1 MSEKSNMSFLG
12 HLEELRWR
20 LVRCAAAILVVGIAI
35 WFVQEYIMDYLFL
48 SMLKSDFITFRIFCD
63 ILGVCV
69 EDVPVKM
76 QSTTV
81 SGQFSYAMMLSILG
95 GVVGAFPFIVY
106 QLWKFIEPGLKVNE
120 KNNIRGIVFYISLL
134 FFSGILFGY
143 FVVAPLSVQFFGSFT
158 ISDQIENNFT
168 INSYMSMILS
178 TTFYCGLFFLLPV
191 VSYFLTRIG
200 LFRSD
205 FLKKYRKHALVV
217 ILILAAII
225 TPPDVISQII
235 VTIPIYILYEISILV
250 AVRAEKKR
258 EEENK
263 NAEA

>member
-1 MSEKSNMSFLG
+1 MSFLS

-20 LVRCAAAILVVGIAI
+20 LVRCATAILVVGIAI
-35 WFVQEYIMDYLFL
+35 WFFQGYLMDYLFL
-48 SMLKSDFITFRIFCD
+48 SMMKSDFVTFRVFCEV
-63 ILGVCV
+63 LGVCV

-95 GVVGAFPFIVY
+95 GVVGAFPYIVY

-120 KNNIRGIVFYISLL
+120 KSNVKGIVFYISLL
-134 FFSGILFGY
+134 FFIGILFGY
-143 FVVAPLSVQFFGSFT
+143 FIVAPLSVQFFGSFT
-158 ISDQIENNFT
+158 ISNQIENNFT
-168 INSYMSMILS
+168 ISSYMSMILS
-178 TTFYCGLFFLLPV
+178 TIFYCGLFFLLPV

-200 LFRSD
+200 LFGSD
-205 FLKKYRKHALVV
+205 FLKKYRRHAIVV

-225 TPPDVISQII
+225 TPPDVISQVV

-250 AVRAEKKR
+250 SVRVEKQIEKD
-258 EEENK
+258 EK
-263 NAEA
+263 NP

>member
-1 MSEKSNMSFLG
+1 MSENTNMSFLS

-20 LVRCAAAILVVGIAI
+20 LVRCAAAVLVVGLAI
-35 WFVQEYIMDYLFL
+35 WFFQGYIMDYLFL
-48 SMLKSDFITFRIFCD
+48 SMMKSDFVTFRVFCEV
-63 ILGVCV
+63 LGVCV

-95 GVVGAFPFIVY
+95 GVVGAFPYIVY

-120 KNNIRGIVFYISLL
+120 KSNVKGIVFYISLL
-134 FFSGILFGY
+134 FFIGILFGY
-143 FVVAPLSVQFFGSFT
+143 FIVAPLSVQFFGSFT
-158 ISDQIENNFT
+158 ISNQIENNFT
-168 INSYMSMILS
+168 ISSYMSMILS
-178 TTFYCGLFFLLPV
+178 TIFYCGLFFLLPV

-200 LFRSD
+200 LFGSD
-205 FLKKYRKHALVV
+205 FLKKYRRHAIVV

-225 TPPDVISQII
+225 TPPDVISQVV

-250 AVRAEKKR
+250 SVRVEKQIEKD
-258 EEENK
+258 EK
-263 NAEA
+263 NS

>member
-1 MSEKSNMSFLG
+1 MSDNSNMSFLS

-20 LVRCAAAILVVGIAI
+20 LVKSAIAVLIVGILI
-35 WFVQEYIMDYLFL
+35 WIFQSEIMDILFL
-48 SMLKSDFITFRIFCD
+48 SMMDSEFITFRIFCD
-63 ILGVCV
+63 YLGVCV
-69 EDVPVKM
+69 EDTPVKM

-120 KNNIRGIVFYISLL
+120 KKNINGVVFYISTL
-134 FFSGILFGY
+134 FFLGILFGY
-143 FVVAPLSVQFFGSFT
+143 FIVAPLSIQFFGTFT
-158 ISDQIENNFT
+158 MSNQIENNFT
-168 INSYMSMILS
+168 VSSYMSMILS
-178 TTFYCGLFFLLPV
+178 TVFYCGLFFLLPV
-191 VSYFLTRIG
+191 VCYFLTRIG
-200 LFRSD
+200 LFGSE
-205 FLKKYRKHALVV
+205 FLKKYRRHAIVV

-250 AVRAEKKR
+250 SKRVEKQQEKL
-258 EEENK
+258 EL
-263 NAEA
+263 

>member
-1 MSEKSNMSFLG
+1 MSENTNLSFLS

-20 LVRCAAAILVVGIAI
+20 LVRCAAAVLVVGLAI
-35 WFVQEYIMDYLFL
+35 WFFQGYIMDYLFL
-48 SMLKSDFITFRIFCD
+48 SMMKSDFVTFRVFCEA
-63 ILGVCV
+63 LGVCV

-95 GVVGAFPFIVY
+95 GVVGAFPYIVY

-120 KNNIRGIVFYISLL
+120 KSNVKGIVFYISLL
-134 FFSGILFGY
+134 FFIGILFGY
-143 FVVAPLSVQFFGSFT
+143 FIVAPLSVQFFGSFT
-158 ISDQIENNFT
+158 ISNQIENNFT
-168 INSYMSMILS
+168 ISSYMSMILS
-178 TTFYCGLFFLLPV
+178 TIFYCGLFFLLPV

-200 LFRSD
+200 LFGSD
-205 FLKKYRKHALVV
+205 FLKKYRRHAIVV

-225 TPPDVISQII
+225 TPPDVISQVV

-250 AVRAEKKR
+250 SVRVEKQIEKD
-258 EEENK
+258 EK
-263 NAEA
+263 NS

>member
-1 MSEKSNMSFLG
+1 MSENSNMSFLS

-20 LVRCAAAILVVGIAI
+20 LVRSAAAILVVGIVI
-35 WFVQEYIMDYLFL
+35 WFFQGFLMDYLFL
-48 SMLKSDFITFRIFCD
+48 SMMKADFITFHFFCEV
-63 ILGVCV
+63 LGVCV

-120 KNNIRGIVFYISLL
+120 KRNVKGIVFYISLL
-134 FFSGILFGY
+134 FFIGILFGY
-143 FVVAPLSVQFFGSFT
+143 FIVAPLSVQFFGSFT
-158 ISDQIENNFT
+158 ISNQIENNFT

-178 TTFYCGLFFLLPV
+178 TIFYCGLFFLLPV

-200 LFRSD
+200 LFGSD
-205 FLKKYRKHALVV
+205 FLKKYRKHAIVV

-225 TPPDVISQII
+225 TPPDVISQIV

-250 AVRAEKKR
+250 SVKVEKQLEKD
-258 EEENK
+258 
-263 NAEA
+263 EANS

>member
-1 MSEKSNMSFLG
+1 MSFLS

-20 LVRCAAAILVVGIAI
+20 LVRCATAILVVGIAI
-35 WFVQEYIMDYLFL
+35 WFFQGYIMDYLFL
-48 SMLKSDFITFRIFCD
+48 SMMKSDFVTFRVFCEV
-63 ILGVCV
+63 LGVCV

-95 GVVGAFPFIVY
+95 GVVGAFPYIVY

-120 KNNIRGIVFYISLL
+120 KSNVKGIVFYISLL
-134 FFSGILFGY
+134 FFIGILFGY
-143 FVVAPLSVQFFGSFT
+143 FIVAPLSVQFFGSFT
-158 ISDQIENNFT
+158 ISNQIENNFT
-168 INSYMSMILS
+168 ISSYMSMILS
-178 TTFYCGLFFLLPV
+178 TIFYCGLFFLLPV

-200 LFRSD
+200 LFDSD
-205 FLKKYRKHALVV
+205 FLKKYRRHAIVI

-225 TPPDVISQII
+225 TPPDVISQVV

-250 AVRAEKKR
+250 SVRVEKQIEKD
-258 EEENK
+258 EK
-263 NAEA
+263 NS

>member
-1 MSEKSNMSFLG
+1 MSFLS

-20 LVRCAAAILVVGIAI
+20 LVRCATAILVVGIAI
-35 WFVQEYIMDYLFL
+35 WFFQGYIMDYLFL
-48 SMLKSDFITFRIFCD
+48 SMMKSDFVTFRVFCEV
-63 ILGVCV
+63 LGVCV

-95 GVVGAFPFIVY
+95 GVVGAFPYIVY

-120 KNNIRGIVFYISLL
+120 KSNVKGIVFYISLL
-134 FFSGILFGY
+134 FFIGILFGY
-143 FVVAPLSVQFFGSFT
+143 FIVAPLSVQFFGSFT
-158 ISDQIENNFT
+158 ISNQIENNFT
-168 INSYMSMILS
+168 ISSYMSMILS
-178 TTFYCGLFFLLPV
+178 TIFYCGLFFLLPV

-200 LFRSD
+200 LFGSD
-205 FLKKYRKHALVV
+205 FLKKYRRHAIVV

-225 TPPDVISQII
+225 TPPDVISQVV

-250 AVRAEKKR
+250 SVRVEKQIEKD
-258 EEENK
+258 EK
-263 NAEA
+263 NS

>member
-1 MSEKSNMSFLG
+1 MSFLS

-20 LVRCAAAILVVGIAI
+20 LVRCAAAVLVVGLAI
-35 WFVQEYIMDYLFL
+35 WFFQGYIMDYLFL
-48 SMLKSDFITFRIFCD
+48 SMMKSDFVTFRVFCEV
-63 ILGVCV
+63 LGVCV

-95 GVVGAFPFIVY
+95 GVVGAFPYIVY

-120 KNNIRGIVFYISLL
+120 KSNVKGIVFYISLL
-134 FFSGILFGY
+134 FFIGILFGY
-143 FVVAPLSVQFFGSFT
+143 FIVAPLSVQFFGSFT
-158 ISDQIENNFT
+158 ISNQIENNFT
-168 INSYMSMILS
+168 ISSYMSMILS
-178 TTFYCGLFFLLPV
+178 TIFYCGLFFLLPV

-200 LFRSD
+200 LFGSD
-205 FLKKYRKHALVV
+205 FLKKYRRHAIVV

-225 TPPDVISQII
+225 TPPDVISQVV

-250 AVRAEKKR
+250 SVRVEKQIEKD
-258 EEENK
+258 EK
-263 NAEA
+263 NS

>member
-1 MSEKSNMSFLG
+1 MSFLS

-20 LVRCAAAILVVGIAI
+20 LVRCATAILVVGIAI
-35 WFVQEYIMDYLFL
+35 WFFQGYLMDYLFL
-48 SMLKSDFITFRIFCD
+48 SMMKSDFVTFRVFCEV
-63 ILGVCV
+63 LGVCV

-95 GVVGAFPFIVY
+95 GVVGAFPYIVY

-120 KNNIRGIVFYISLL
+120 KSNVKGIVFYISLL
-134 FFSGILFGY
+134 FFIGILFGY
-143 FVVAPLSVQFFGSFT
+143 FIVAPLSVQFFGSFT
-158 ISDQIENNFT
+158 ISNQIENNFT
-168 INSYMSMILS
+168 ISSYMSMILS
-178 TTFYCGLFFLLPV
+178 TIFYCGLFFLLPV

-200 LFRSD
+200 LFGSD
-205 FLKKYRKHALVV
+205 FLKKYRRHAIVV

-225 TPPDVISQII
+225 TPPDVISQVV

-250 AVRAEKKR
+250 SVRVEKQIEKD
-258 EEENK
+258 EK
-263 NAEA
+263 NS

>member
-1 MSEKSNMSFLG
+1 MSENTNMSFLS

-20 LVRCAAAILVVGIAI
+20 LVRCATAILVVGIAI
-35 WFVQEYIMDYLFL
+35 WFFQGYLMDYLFL
-48 SMLKSDFITFRIFCD
+48 SMMKSDFVTFRVFCEV
-63 ILGVCV
+63 LGVCV

-95 GVVGAFPFIVY
+95 GVVGAFPYIVY

-120 KNNIRGIVFYISLL
+120 KSNVKGIVFYISLL
-134 FFSGILFGY
+134 FFIGILFGY
-143 FVVAPLSVQFFGSFT
+143 FIVAPLSVQFFGSFT
-158 ISDQIENNFT
+158 ISNQIENNFT
-168 INSYMSMILS
+168 ISSYMSMILS
-178 TTFYCGLFFLLPV
+178 TIFYCGLFFLLPV

-200 LFRSD
+200 LFGSD
-205 FLKKYRKHALVV
+205 FLKKYRRHAIVV

-225 TPPDVISQII
+225 TPPDVISQVV

-250 AVRAEKKR
+250 SVRVEKQIEKD
-258 EEENK
+258 EK
-263 NAEA
+263 NS

>member
-1 MSEKSNMSFLG
+1 MSFLS

-20 LVRCAAAILVVGIAI
+20 LVRCAAAVLVVGIAI
-35 WFVQEYIMDYLFL
+35 WFFQGYLMDYLFL
-48 SMLKSDFITFRIFCD
+48 SMMKSDFVTFRVFCEV
-63 ILGVCV
+63 LGVCV

-95 GVVGAFPFIVY
+95 GVVGAFPYIVY

-120 KNNIRGIVFYISLL
+120 KSNVKGIVFYISLL
-134 FFSGILFGY
+134 FFIGILFGY
-143 FVVAPLSVQFFGSFT
+143 FIVAPLSVQFFGSFT
-158 ISDQIENNFT
+158 ISNQIENNFT
-168 INSYMSMILS
+168 ISSYMSMILS
-178 TTFYCGLFFLLPV
+178 TIFYCGLFFLLPV

-200 LFRSD
+200 LFGSD
-205 FLKKYRKHALVV
+205 FLKKYRRHAIVV

-225 TPPDVISQII
+225 TPPDVISQIV

-250 AVRAEKKR
+250 SVRVEKQIEKD
-258 EEENK
+258 EK
-263 NAEA
+263 NS

>member
-1 MSEKSNMSFLG
+1 MSENTNMSFLS

-20 LVRCAAAILVVGIAI
+20 LVRCAAAVLVVGIAI
-35 WFVQEYIMDYLFL
+35 WFFQGYLMDYLFL
-48 SMLKSDFITFRIFCD
+48 SMMKSDFVTFRVFCEV
-63 ILGVCV
+63 LGVCV

-95 GVVGAFPFIVY
+95 GVVGAFPYIVY

-120 KNNIRGIVFYISLL
+120 KSNVKGIVFYISLL
-134 FFSGILFGY
+134 FFIGILFGY
-143 FVVAPLSVQFFGSFT
+143 FIVAPLSVQFFGSFT
-158 ISDQIENNFT
+158 ISNQIENNFT
-168 INSYMSMILS
+168 ISSYMSMILS
-178 TTFYCGLFFLLPV
+178 TIFYCGLFFLLPV

-200 LFRSD
+200 LFGSD
-205 FLKKYRKHALVV
+205 FLKKYRRHAIVV

-225 TPPDVISQII
+225 TPPDVISQIV

-250 AVRAEKKR
+250 SVRVEKQIEKD
-258 EEENK
+258 EK
-263 NAEA
+263 NS